1 MVQVR
6 NGQRRTVAACK
17 VGLTTVP
24 VYVLAA
30 TAADT
35 AAETIDRIVHQIVT
49 NDQKRDLSDAQRARG
64 IQQMIDAG
72 LSVTRVAKKLSV
84 AKHIVKAAETAAKSS
99 VALEALESRQISL
112 TEAAVLTEFEQDG
125 AEAVDRLVAVAG
137 TPQFDHVVSQLRSE
151 RASAQALAEATAH
164 YTERGFTILDDGD
177 RWGWKLDRVPLRH
190 LQRAGEDGE
199 PEGVDDAVIT
209 DPQHWAVRLEE
220 YVQYV
225 DADGNVVDEG
235 EIDWDTE
242 GVPDAEPDE
251 GLRHADS
258 VKERPVFA
266 PEWYCL
272 NPEGAGLRVSEMYQR
287 NAEWAARDRSGQSH
301 AATTDLDGDASEADR
316 EAARLRAEAEQAEAK
331 KRERRIV
338 VTLNKLGAAATGV
351 RRQWITTL
359 LARKTPPKGAAM
371 FVADCL
377 ARDSYL
383 LTQHNRDDVAA
394 ELLGIDR
401 AAVPTAVSELP
412 AGSDNRASGDC
423 PGAGAGFAGG
433 PHRKGRLATTRTG
446 ARARRGPP
454 PLRAQR
460 HQRRLPAIP
469 RRQRLT
475 PWPPS
480 RRSSPAPAQPPRPT
494 TPTCATR
501 RIHRPTT
508 SSQGGQWGRS
518 HRGPIPT
525 PGRRA
530 AHPDHHAEAPATL
543 LAAYFAF
550 LVLRLW
556 PAARCA
562 QGRGLR

>member
-1 MVQVR
+1 M
-6 NGQRRTVAACK
+6 
-17 VGLTTVP
+17 
-24 VYVLAA
+24 
-30 TAADT
+30 
-35 AAETIDRIVHQIVT
+35 
-49 NDQKRDLSDAQRARG
+49 
-64 IQQMIDAG
+64 
-72 LSVTRVAKKLSV
+72 
-84 AKHIVKAAETAAKSS
+84 
-99 VALEALESRQISL
+99 
-112 TEAAVLTEFEQDG
+112 LTEFEQDG

-225 DADGNVVDEG
+225 DADGNVIDEG
-235 EIDWDTE
+235 EIDWGTE

-258 VKERPVFA
+258 AKERPVFA

-351 RRQWITTL
+351 RRQWVTTL
-359 LARKTPPKGAAM
+359 LARPYRKALRRSWLTAWPATATCSPSKTATTSRPSCSASTGPLSTPPSA
-371 FVADCL
+371 
-377 ARDSYL
+377 
-383 LTQHNRDDVAA
+383 T
-394 ELLGIDR
+394 
-401 AAVPTAVSELP
+401 
-412 AGSDNRASGDC
+412 C
-423 PGAGAGFAGG
+423 PQA
-433 PHRKGRLATTRTG
+433 ATTG
-446 ARARRGPP
+446 
-454 PLRAQR
+454 
-460 HQRRLPAIP
+460 
-469 RRQRLT
+469 
-475 PWPPS
+475 
-480 RRSSPAPAQPPRPT
+480 
-494 TPTCATR
+494 
-501 RIHRPTT
+501 
-508 SSQGGQWGRS
+508 
-518 HRGPIPT
+518 
-525 PGRRA
+525 
-530 AHPDHHAEAPATL
+530 
-543 LAAYFAF
+543 
-550 LVLRLW
+550 LW
-556 PAARCA
+556 
-562 QGRGLR
+562 